1 MPAAAGHRD
10 DEPWGDGGGG
20 LGDGGLGGGGL
31 GAGEAAPPPREDVS
45 GGRTAADEY
54 SCRHERTAAASG
66 QPQRAGSEKNT
77 DRTSY

>member
-31 GAGEAAPPPREDVS
+31 GAGE
-45 GGRTAADEY
+45 GRATTA
-54 SCRHERTAAASG
+54 
-66 QPQRAGSEKNT
+66 
-77 DRTSY
+77 